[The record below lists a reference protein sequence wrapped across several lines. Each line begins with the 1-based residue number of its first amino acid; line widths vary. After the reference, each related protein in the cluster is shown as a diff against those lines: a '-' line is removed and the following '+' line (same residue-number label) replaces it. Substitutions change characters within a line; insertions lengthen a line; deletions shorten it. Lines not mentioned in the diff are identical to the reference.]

1 MTAKGQQEELLLVR
15 HNVGGALVPVPAGS
29 RFESG
34 VVQLQQR
41 FRNEQTAKAKGMRKN
56 KGTFREQEQQ
66 METMDLHN
74 LESPSHSGGPRKAG
88 NGIALNVWDAG
99 APTAAKNPR

>member
-1 MTAKGQQEELLLVR
+1 MTAKGQQEEELLLVR

-56 KGTFREQEQQ
+56 KGTFRAITANGKRWTYITWNHRVTREDPEKQE
-66 METMDLHN
+66 TGL
-74 LESPSHSGGPRKAG
+74 P
-88 NGIALNVWDAG
+88 
-99 APTAAKNPR
+99 